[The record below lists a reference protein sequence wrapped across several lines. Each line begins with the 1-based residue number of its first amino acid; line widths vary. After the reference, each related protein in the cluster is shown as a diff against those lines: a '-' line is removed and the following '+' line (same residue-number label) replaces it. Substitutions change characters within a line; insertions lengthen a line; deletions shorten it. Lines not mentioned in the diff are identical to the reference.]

1 MKQIKNSNES
11 LTVSPTKKIYKN
23 QNINNIRKIKIQRIN
38 DCNKN
43 NNDESSLNNSN
54 KKEKICNLKY
64 RIKLNNIFEYRDLEN
79 NFEKQNFENELKDN
93 ISETILNPKD
103 NKRNIINMKNK
114 NQLMLNME
122 RNKDNKIFSKINSFK
137 DKNRIKLSKI
147 LIKDKDKEKDN
158 DYFNIKSKKTFNF
171 PKQKTEFLTI
181 SSLNFKK
188 YSKIDD
194 IDKLLS
200 KNVYSKTCF
209 KIMTY
214 FTSNAKCT
222 KIN

>member
-1 MKQIKNSNES
+1 
-11 LTVSPTKKIYKN
+11 
-23 QNINNIRKIKIQRIN
+23 
-38 DCNKN
+38 
-43 NNDESSLNNSN
+43 
-54 KKEKICNLKY
+54 
-64 RIKLNNIFEYRDLEN
+64 LEN

-114 NQLMLNME
+114 NQLMLNLE

-181 SSLNFKK
+181 STLNFKK
-188 YSKIDD
+188 
-194 IDKLLS
+194 
-200 KNVYSKTCF
+200 
-209 KIMTY
+209 
-214 FTSNAKCT
+214 
-222 KIN
+222 